1 MALEVI
7 NGPFIRA
14 GESLSE
20 PIDCSAGEIVRLTM
34 PGNWT
39 TAPLTFQFSTD
50 GAMYN
55 ELYHVVGNPESFAGF
70 PVQLTRVEPGIGLV
84 LPESFGRGIVWLK
97 IRSGTKG
104 VPVVQPEEREFA
116 IAVDVP
122 DGGAMAASA
131 EAVTTQDSRH
141 YPKHKR

>member
-1 MALEVI
+1 MPLEVL

-34 PGNWT
+34 PGNWDA
-39 TAPLTFQFSTD
+39 APITFQFSTD

-55 ELYHVVGNPESFAGF
+55 ELYHVVGNPDSFVGF
-70 PVQLTRVEPGIGLV
+70 PVQLTRVEPGVGLV
-84 LPESFGRGIVWLK
+84 LPPEFGRGVVWLK
-97 IRSGTKG
+97 IRSGTK
-104 VPVVQPEEREFA
+104 VTPVVQTEEREFA

-122 DGGAMAASA
+122 AGGAAADA
-131 EAVTTQDSRH
+131 EAAPQDSRH